1 MSGSYIEGYGI
12 KVTEIMEHLSYDKI
26 LPYIAR
32 DLNRDPE
39 ELKLAAKE
47 RWCDDGESLVSM
59 YESDTF
65 VGKVIA
71 DIANRKD
78 NRMVLDITK
87 DAKHDVYCVTYPLI
101 ETHYPWETERKP
113 ARRPYISKEDFE
125 RTLCNAVCEI
135 CTDGYRPT
143 ISDMKICNFS

>member
-1 MSGSYIEGYGI
+1 MADNYMEGYGI
-12 KVTEIMEHLSYDKI
+12 KISEIIDHLSYDRI
-26 LPYIAR
+26 LPYIAK

-39 ELKLAAKE
+39 ELKLAARE

-78 NRMVLDITK
+78 SRMVLDITK
-87 DAKHDVYCVTYPLI
+87 DAKHDVYCVTYPEM
-101 ETHYPWETERKP
+101 ETYYPWDRERKQP
-113 ARRPYISKEDFE
+113 RRPFISKEEFE
-125 RTLCNAVCEI
+125 KILKDAIREI
-135 CTDGYRPT
+135 CDDPVEPVV
-143 ISDMKICNFS
+143 SDRKIWNFG